1 MDPEVSRRREDPVLN
16 ELIEEFGISVA
27 DTFQLRVDRVDSRA
41 CRLLK
46 LKIPEHNVYL
56 LETPALLRYA
66 SHPHICG
73 DPLEKLLSSNSEFMR
88 AIVSQ
93 FSLERFGKPL
103 VLGKLVESMGLPY
116 PRVGEVERIGDAVLI
131 ASPPELDAESLERV
145 SEEVSNRAGRLRV
158 LLAMGF
164 LSVEDLRSLDG
175 EAKSLGLDTVYVSF
189 LLLGRRTRGG
199 EMYLYGY
206 DVEALRKGVL
216 KEAGSV
222 IDAETLRKLFHD
234 YPPSTDLSLTRGR
247 LSGSLEYL
255 RSSLER
261 TILLM
266 EQPVFDSWQ
275 LENLLRE
282 AKALAREIE
291 RRGGK
296 DKLP

>member
-1 MDPEVSRRREDPVLN
+1 MGPEISRRKENPVLN

-27 DTFQLRVDRVDSRA
+27 DTFQVRVDWVDSRV

-46 LKIPEHNVYL
+46 LKLPEHNVYL

-73 DPLEKLLSSNSEFMR
+73 DSLEKLLSSDSEFIR

-103 VLGKLVESMGLPY
+103 VLGKLVESMGLPH
-116 PRVGEVERIGDAVLI
+116 PRVGELGRLGDTVLI
-131 ASPPELDAESLERV
+131 ASPPELDAESLRRV
-145 SEEVSNRAGRLRV
+145 SEEVSNRAGRLKV

-175 EAKSLGLDTVYVSF
+175 EAKSLGLDTIYVSF
-189 LLLGRRTRGG
+189 LLLGRRTQGG

-206 DVEALRKGVL
+206 DIEALRKGVL
-216 KEAGSV
+216 KEVGSIV
-222 IDAETLRKLFHD
+222 DAETLGKLFQD
-234 YPPSTDLSLTRGR
+234 YPPSTDLSLTRER

-261 TILLM
+261 TVLLM
-266 EQPVFDSWQ
+266 EHPVFDSWQ

-291 RRGGK
+291 RRGGRY
-296 DKLP
+296 KLP